1 MINARLDTYHHTV
14 KRALDKDGWTITHDP
29 FLLRIG
35 RKKLYADL
43 GASCLVSAEKKHKK
57 IVVEIK
63 SFMGPSEM
71 RELEQA
77 VGQYVVYQQVIE
89 KKTQDYTVYL
99 AITSKTYDSI
109 FTDELGLLLL
119 KNQIIRL
126 VVFDAE
132 KEVIT
137 QWIPD

>member
-1 MINARLDTYHHTV
+1 MPRLDTYHNTV
-14 KRALDKDGWTITHDP
+14 KRALEKNNWTITHDP

-43 GASCLVSAEKKHKK
+43 GAAYLVSAEKNHKK
-57 IVVEIK
+57 IMVEIK
-63 SFMGPSEM
+63 SFIGPSEV
-71 RELEQA
+71 RDLEQA
-77 VGQYVVYQQVIE
+77 VGQYIVYQQVIE

-99 AITSKTYDSI
+99 AVTTKTYESI
-109 FTDELGLLLL
+109 FTDELGQLLLN
-119 KNQIIRL
+119 NQIIRL
-126 VVFDAE
+126 LVFDAE

>member
-1 MINARLDTYHHTV
+1 ME
-14 KRALDKDGWTITHDP
+14 KDHWTITHDP

-43 GASCLVSAEKKHKK
+43 GAAHLVGAEKNHKK
-57 IVVEIK
+57 IMVEIK

-77 VGQYVVYQQVIE
+77 VGQYVVYQQVIQ

-99 AITSKTYDSI
+99 AVTSKTYDNV
-109 FTDELGLLLL
+109 FTDELGQLLLN
-119 KNQIIRL
+119 NQIIRL

-132 KEVIT
+132 QEVIT

>member
-1 MINARLDTYHHTV
+1 MNARLDTYHHTV